1 MARSYKVSSKLEEL
15 RRVAGA
21 TLRALSGEAEARVEF
36 ARGEVS
42 LRGAAVSVPPPPH
55 QLSNRDVAQVRGELD
70 AMAFRLKYH
79 NPAIHS
85 EWAPADPFARS
96 LFDAIEQA
104 RCEAL
109 GASRYAGVAS
119 NLDAALEQRCTTRSF
134 ASAGERDPVDLPMVL
149 GLMVRQTFTGRSL
162 PKVAA
167 TVVEPWNRQI
177 AAVVASALVELKDT
191 MWDQADFAAVVAKLL
206 QRLGFNIDPNS
217 AEDPEN
223 QNATQRRKSEAA
235 AEESDSE
242 AGVSQAAARES
253 KSSVGQ
259 SVEGIGKHKEQVRA
273 SPDSS
278 EGDLRG
284 QAFERARGGAPKDGS
299 NPRRY
304 SVYLRE
310 FDEVIHAEDLV
321 EEGELNRLR
330 LHLDG
335 HLVRVQGVIL
345 RLANRLQRRLM
356 AKQARHWE
364 FDLEEG
370 LLDTSR
376 IARVVANPLHSLSYK
391 REKEAEFRDTIVTL
405 LIDNSGSMR
414 GRPIMIAAI
423 SADILAR
430 TLERCGVKAEILG
443 FTTRAWKG
451 GRVREHW
458 LEQGRQACPGRLNEL
473 RHIIYKTA
481 DTPWRRARKNLGLML
496 RDSVLKE
503 NIDGEAL
510 LWAHQRLLA
519 RCEQRRILMVISD
532 GTPVDDATLSAN
544 PPNYL
549 DRHLREVIDY
559 VERRSP
565 VELLAIGIGH
575 DVTRYYRRAVTLVD
589 AEQLGDTMMNE
600 LARLFDVPQAQA
612 ALWGRAGNARRPSVR
627 LS

>member
-1 MARSYKVSSKLEEL
+1 VARSSGLDNQLEEL
-15 RRVAGA
+15 RRVTAA
-21 TLRALSGEAEARVEF
+21 TLRALSGHPQARVEF
-36 ARGEVS
+36 VRGEVS
-42 LRGAAVSVPPPPH
+42 MRGGVVSLPTPPRKPAT
-55 QLSNRDVAQVRGELD
+55 RDVAQVRGEAD

-79 NPAIHS
+79 NPAIHGAR
-85 EWAPADPFARS
+85 APADPFARS

-109 GASRYAGVAS
+109 GARRFTGVAN
-119 NLDAALEQRCTTRSF
+119 NLDAALEQRCATRGF
-134 ASAGERDPVDLPMVL
+134 GSAGELDPVDLPMVL
-149 GLMVRQTFTGRSL
+149 GMMVRQTFTGKSL

-167 TVVEPWNRQI
+167 SIVEPWNRQI
-177 AAVVASALVELKDT
+177 APVAACALVELKQT
-191 MWDQADFAAVVAKLL
+191 MSDQANFAGVVAELL
-206 QRLGFNIDPNS
+206 QRLGFNIEPNLGEDSPEQDDASGRETGTAGTDS
-217 AEDPEN
+217 AGE
-223 QNATQRRKSEAA
+223 SGVFEAA
-235 AEESDSE
+235 AGKSQTSSAKSPEVVRKHFSMPRDCSD
-242 AGVSQAAARES
+242 
-253 KSSVGQ
+253 
-259 SVEGIGKHKEQVRA
+259 VE
-273 SPDSS
+273 
-278 EGDLRG
+278 LRG
-284 QAFERARGGAPKDGS
+284 EAFERARRRAPNDASMHG
-299 NPRRY
+299 RY
-304 SVYLRE
+304 AVYRRE
-310 FDEVIHAEDLV
+310 FDEVVHAEDLV
-321 EEGELNRLR
+321 DEGELSRLR

-370 LLDTSR
+370 LLDTAR

-391 REKEAEFRDTIVTL
+391 CEQETDFRDTIVTL

-414 GRPIMIAAI
+414 GRPITIAAI

-458 LEQGRQACPGRLNEL
+458 LEQGRPASPGRLNEL
-473 RHIIYKTA
+473 RHIIYKKA

-589 AEQLGDTMMNE
+589 AEQLGDTMMKE
-600 LARLFDVPQAQA
+600 LATLFDVSPARRRA
-612 ALWGRAGNARRPSVR
+612 VGNAPRAGVR